1 MKNRQLQAVRELEE
15 RLKYATPAESAK
27 LTKLLVKIK
36 DDFVN
41 K

>member
-1 MKNRQLQAVRELEE
+1 MKRKQLQTLREIEE
-15 RLKYATPAESAK
+15 RLKYATPAESAR
-27 LTKLLVKIK
+27 LTKMLVKMK

>member
-1 MKNRQLQAVRELEE
+1 MKDKQLQRVRELEE
-15 RLKYATPAESAK
+15 RLKFATPAESAK

>member
-15 RLKYATPAESAK
+15 QLKYATPAESAK